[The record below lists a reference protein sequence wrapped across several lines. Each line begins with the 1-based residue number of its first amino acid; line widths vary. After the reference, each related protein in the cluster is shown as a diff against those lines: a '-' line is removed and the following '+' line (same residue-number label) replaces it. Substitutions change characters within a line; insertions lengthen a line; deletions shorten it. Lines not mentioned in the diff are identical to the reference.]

1 MKRLITRGVYNH
13 YCRRICYFAIED
25 DFDVRGKSIEQIY
38 EASYMADFNAMEV
51 SKYCIRHNLQERK
64 KEQEEYIC

>member
-13 YCRRICYFAIED
+13 YCKRICYFALED
-25 DFDVRGKSIEQIY
+25 DFDVKGKSIEQIY
-38 EASYMADFNAMEV
+38 EAAYIAEFNSMEV

-64 KEQEEYIC
+64 KEQEEDIC

>member
-25 DFDVRGKSIEQIY
+25 DFDVKGKSIEQIY
-38 EASYMADFNAMEV
+38 EAAYIAEFNAIEV

-64 KEQEEYIC
+64 KEQEERQC

>member
-38 EASYMADFNAMEV
+38 DASYIGSFNAMEV

-64 KEQEEYIC
+64 KEQEDTEC